1 MSIWHI
7 VFALTLTS
15 SGWAQEAFSHRLWQS
30 ADGLPSDVVQ
40 AFAETPDHA
49 LWIGTTD
56 GLVRFDG
63 SRFRYYQRENTPEL
77 GADSV
82 FCLTVTRDG
91 TLWIGVEGGGLVQYH
106 DGHFREFTAADG
118 LSDNVVRAIFEDRTG
133 LLWVG
138 TDQGLFQLHGQR
150 LVRVDATDLIPEL
163 SVHTITQDRT
173 GAIWVGGSS
182 LLRILSGKAQ
192 AYSIPFRGQSQRIK
206 SILQTVDG
214 TIWVGAVS
222 GLYRVAGDG
231 LVPVPQIR
239 KTVRVLRQT
248 HDGTL
253 WIGSIGS
260 GLYSIRSNGEPV
272 PFAAG
277 PPSTSILNLYE
288 DGEGNLWIG
297 SQIGMERLSRSA
309 MSLLPLPGSHDADF
323 GSVFVDRDGSIWA
336 CSTSL
341 YRERDGV
348 MRKEILRGLQGVTIR
363 NLLRAADG
371 SLWIGTEGWGVFR
384 LSDSAIEHYTT
395 AQGLTNDFIRV
406 MLQDRDGSLWVGT
419 DGELNHIV
427 AGRITVVHI
436 PTHVSVMALLQD
448 RNGDLWVGSFSG
460 LFKLHD
466 GRWVPAPLIA
476 ALQDT
481 TIWAL
486 HQDADGTIWVGTNR
500 GLYRQDG
507 DIVTAVTSAQGLP
520 SHFVGQILEDGKGGL
535 WVNGLSEV
543 ARMSLAELRGL
554 AEGRL
559 SHISPRVYFV
569 SQELDSAEIYNGI
582 QPSGAFGAD
591 GELLYPSNKGLVRIQ
606 PAVQTQLPA
615 FPIIIESIAVDGR
628 AVPVSGEIT
637 LGSSTSRTEITFAPA
652 LLGPQERIRMR
663 YRLDR
668 FDSEWQEA
676 GSQRTAVYTNLPAG
690 HYRFE
695 VQAFESG
702 VDSPVATL
710 TLAVQR
716 LAPFYERAWFVLLV
730 LVLVIA
736 IILLVHYLRLQR
748 VRERF
753 AAVLEERNRVAR
765 EMHDTIIQ
773 GCSTVSVLLEA
784 SDSMQADKQAA
795 AELSGIARQQ
805 IQNTIREAR
814 QAILNLRQP
823 STDQENLVDG
833 LRQITEA
840 ASRDFAQTVGLEI
853 TGNPPSLGRS
863 YVYQL
868 LMVTREAL
876 HNALIHAHARRVEVQ
891 LKQDDRTVTI
901 LVKDDGR
908 GLAPDLAADSEVR
921 HFGLRGMRERM
932 TQLGGS
938 LEIESRPSSGTV
950 VTVRVTDTG
959 RNKPKDGRIDE

>member
-1 MSIWHI
+1 
-7 VFALTLTS
+7 
-15 SGWAQEAFSHRLWQS
+15 
-30 ADGLPSDVVQ
+30 
-40 AFAETPDHA
+40 
-49 LWIGTTD
+49 
-56 GLVRFDG
+56 
-63 SRFRYYQRENTPEL
+63 
-77 GADSV
+77 
-82 FCLTVTRDG
+82 
-91 TLWIGVEGGGLVQYH
+91 
-106 DGHFREFTAADG
+106 
-118 LSDNVVRAIFEDRTG
+118 
-133 LLWVG
+133 
-138 TDQGLFQLHGQR
+138 
-150 LVRVDATDLIPEL
+150 
-163 SVHTITQDRT
+163 
-173 GAIWVGGSS
+173 
-182 LLRILSGKAQ
+182 
-192 AYSIPFRGQSQRIK
+192 
-206 SILQTVDG
+206 
-214 TIWVGAVS
+214 
-222 GLYRVAGDG
+222 
-231 LVPVPQIR
+231 
-239 KTVRVLRQT
+239 
-248 HDGTL
+248 
-253 WIGSIGS
+253 
-260 GLYSIRSNGEPV
+260 
-272 PFAAG
+272 
-277 PPSTSILNLYE
+277 
-288 DGEGNLWIG
+288 
-297 SQIGMERLSRSA
+297 
-309 MSLLPLPGSHDADF
+309 
-323 GSVFVDRDGSIWA
+323 
-336 CSTSL
+336 
-341 YRERDGV
+341 
-348 MRKEILRGLQGVTIR
+348 MRKQVLRGLQGVTIR

-395 AQGLTNDFIRV
+395 AQGMTNDFVRV

-427 AGRITVVHI
+427 AGRVTVIHI
-436 PTHVSVMALLQD
+436 PNHVSVMALLQD
-448 RNGDLWVGSFSG
+448 RNGDLWVGSFNG

-466 GRWVPAPLIA
+466 GHWVSAPLIA
-476 ALQDT
+476 ALRDT

-486 HQDADGTIWVGTNR
+486 HQDAEGTIWVGTNR
-500 GLYRQDG
+500 GLYREDG
-507 DIVTAVTSAQGLP
+507 DIVTAVTTAQGLP

-535 WVNGLSEV
+535 WVNGLSQV
-543 ARMSLAELRGL
+543 ARLSLAELRGL
-554 AEGRL
+554 AEGHL
-559 SHISPRVYFV
+559 SHISPRIYYV

-606 PAVQTQLPA
+606 PAVQAELPA

-628 AVPVSGEIT
+628 AVPVSREIS

-663 YRLDR
+663 YRLDG

-676 GSQRTAVYTNLPAG
+676 GSQRTAVYTSLPAG
-690 HYRFE
+690 NYRFE

-710 TLAVQR
+710 ALPVQR
-716 LAPFYERAWFVLLV
+716 LAPFYERPWFVLLL
-730 LVLVIA
+730 LVLVID
-736 IILLVHYLRLQR
+736 IVFLVHYLRLQR

-795 AELSGIARQQ
+795 AELTGIARQQ

-823 STDQENLVDG
+823 GADQESLVDG

-863 YVYQL
+863 YAYQL

-876 HNALIHAHARRVEVQ
+876 HNALIHAHARRVEVL

-938 LEIESRPSSGTV
+938 LEIESRPTSGTV
-950 VTVRVTDTG
+950 VTVRVTDPG
-959 RNKPKDGRIDE
+959 RKNAKEGLIYD